1 MRKLI
6 GLVMFVISAVIIASV
21 LVGSGEI
28 ISDFIDDLGS
38 ENFLTQVGLFA
49 SFFLNLLFQP
59 IIVLLLSLITMADF
73 SK

>member
-1 MRKLI
+1 MRRLI
-6 GLVMFVISAVIIASV
+6 GLVMFVVSAVIIVSV
-21 LVGSGEI
+21 LIGSGEI
-28 ISDFIDDLGS
+28 ISDFVDGLGT

-49 SFFLNLLFQP
+49 SFFLNLLYQP